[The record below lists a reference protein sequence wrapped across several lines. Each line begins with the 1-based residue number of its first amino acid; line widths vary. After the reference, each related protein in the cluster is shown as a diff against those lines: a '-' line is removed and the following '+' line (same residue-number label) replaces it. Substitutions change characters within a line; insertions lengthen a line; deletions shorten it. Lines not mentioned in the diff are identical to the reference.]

1 MSNGNDDPF
10 APIPPTTVTISDV
23 TEQEVDPRQ
32 KAKLEAL
39 GQKDAGWFSNIWS
52 HLWAS
57 VYDGIAYLISQ
68 FAGALDQV
76 FAFVGKFFLL
86 GQGEN
91 NASFYDLSATILG
104 DLTGVEVD
112 AQALKDSAFGS
123 GRIAAMKTFG
133 GDLYDLLEEEFKPA
147 TGSIDQGD
155 DTPAKAFL
163 GFLMNFAI
171 RQGNIETLVSILPE
185 SVRIGDGFRAYG
197 ELMAKN
203 LGLGRMAR
211 RALQP
216 LIQILVS
223 DPLMYKLQK
232 DYRPKRLGTS
242 SAIKKF
248 FRDPTFEAD
257 MRDELAQE
265 GYSDDRME
273 DLITDLRPLL
283 SPRDLI
289 ELAFRVGNTSVDVGG
304 SGSATVQDQLA
315 QRGYSADDVQRLID
329 VQRPVLKEQEI
340 ALLFLNG
347 IMDHQTASA
356 YMAKLGYDSDTAELA
371 LQAHSLQHQHARKLG
386 LGELKKAFKNN
397 VIDLLELKAHL
408 TSQGFSDD
416 DIQIITLD
424 LLAPATGKVRQLSL
438 AEVKAGYKAGVLTA
452 TQAHDHLK
460 ALGYSDDDT
469 AVIIQTL
476 VPPKAPTTPATPAG
490 TPGTAA

>member
-1 MSNGNDDPF
+1 MSNGTDDPF
-10 APIPPTTVTISDV
+10 APVPPTTVTISDV

-39 GQKDAGWFSNIWS
+39 GQKDAGWFSNLFAAMFSSFLDGVGYIATEF
-52 HLWAS
+52 AS
-57 VYDGIAYLISQ
+57 
-68 FAGALDQV
+68 ALDQV
-76 FAFVGKFFLL
+76 LAFVGKFFLL
-86 GQGEN
+86 GQGEKN
-91 NASFYDLSATILG
+91 SSFYDLAAAILG

-112 AQALKDSAFGS
+112 AQALKDSTFGS
-123 GRIAAMKTFG
+123 GRIAGMKTFG

-147 TGSIDQGD
+147 SGSIDTGD
-155 DTPAKAFL
+155 DGPAKAFL

-171 RQGNIETLVSILPE
+171 RQGNIETLTSMLPE
-185 SVRIGDGFRAYG
+185 SWRIGDGFRAYG

-223 DPLMYKLQK
+223 DPLMYKLQR
-232 DYRPKRLGTS
+232 DYRPKRIGAS
-242 SAIKKF
+242 PAIKKF

-257 MRDELAQE
+257 MREELAQE
-265 GYSDDRME
+265 GYSDDRID

-283 SPRDLI
+283 SPRDI
-289 ELAFRVGNTSVDVGG
+289 IDHAFRFGNTTVGIGG
-304 SGSATVQDQLA
+304 SSTATVQDELA
-315 QRGYSADDVQRLID
+315 QRGYSTDDVQRLIE

-340 ALLFLNG
+340 ALLFTGG
-347 IMDHQTASA
+347 IMDHETASS

-371 LQAHSLQHQHARKLG
+371 LQAHSLLHNRQRKLG
-386 LGELKKAFKNN
+386 LGELKKAFKDN

-408 TSQGFSDD
+408 SSQGFSDD

-438 AEVKAGYKAGVLTA
+438 AEIKAGYKAGVLTA

-460 ALGYSDDDT
+460 ALGYTDSDV
-469 AVIIQTL
+469 AVIIATL
-476 VPPKAPTTPATPAG
+476 PAPKPPATPAS
-490 TPGTAA
+490 PSGTAGPAA